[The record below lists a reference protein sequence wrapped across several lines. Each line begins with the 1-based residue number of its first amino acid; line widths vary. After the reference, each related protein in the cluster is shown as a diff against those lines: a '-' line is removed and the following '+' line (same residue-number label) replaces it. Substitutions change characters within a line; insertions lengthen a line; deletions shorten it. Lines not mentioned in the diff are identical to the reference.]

1 MEEQSSLLIDRKLLL
16 GLFIIGLLLG
26 MAGLFIKYTKGTPIT
41 DVTTTISTEN
51 ILFEVGVISFFA
63 VWIVVII
70 DMFRND
76 IKKKALW
83 LTGMFA
89 FFFIVPVVYLLTIKK
104 AHS

>member
-16 GLFIIGLLLG
+16 GMFVIGLLLG
-26 MAGLFIKYTKGTPIT
+26 VAGLFIKYSKGTSIV
-41 DVTTTISTEN
+41 DVATTISTEN

-70 DMFRND
+70 DIFRND
-76 IKKKALW
+76 IKRRALW

-89 FFFIVPVVYLLTIKK
+89 FFFIVPVVYLLTVKK
-104 AHS
+104 A